1 MTYGYGTRN
10 MCVFS
15 GDFGGYLGLLLG
27 GSAMSL
33 FEVLDLLIYNG
44 FVKLTTRKAKPPV
57 TNGPTAQNDQDSNLS
72 DGVIIEHL

>member
-1 MTYGYGTRN
+1 
-10 MCVFS
+10 
-15 GDFGGYLGLLLG
+15 
-27 GSAMSL
+27 MSL